1 MNGDTEAQ
9 RGQATW
15 GKSHSPLV
23 VVRAFGDPVI
33 ANGWAGTA
41 ASGRE
46 GSESWATLTV
56 EQAVCVWIS
65 FWDTLAQC
73 R

>member
-1 MNGDTEAQ
+1 MSGDTEAQ

-33 ANGWAGTA
+33 ANGWAGTV

-46 GSESWATLTV
+46 GPESWATLTV
-56 EQAVCVWIS
+56 EQAVWIR